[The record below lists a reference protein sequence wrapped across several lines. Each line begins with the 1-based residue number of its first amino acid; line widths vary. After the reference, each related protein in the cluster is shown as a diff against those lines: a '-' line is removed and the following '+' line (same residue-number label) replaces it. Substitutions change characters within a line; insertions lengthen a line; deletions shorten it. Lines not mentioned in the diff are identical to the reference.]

1 MHGKSVAMASD
12 SQGSQYDARR
22 MTPGQ
27 SSSRHFR
34 FSILEIASNASH
46 LFLQLTKNHQI
57 LEILQPSSLTVAAIQ
72 SPFWPTATHP

>member
-12 SQGSQYDARR
+12 SQESQYDARR

-34 FSILEIASNASH
+34 FSILEIASH

-72 SPFWPTATHP
+72 SPFWPTVTHP